1 MTIDRDALRRLCE
14 AATPGPYVA
23 EVDIFDGD
31 VWEAIVS
38 NAGTSILFTAGT
50 DVPVHHGVLNG
61 AWSAEDSRMRDEQ
74 CAKAKQSQAMRDAQ
88 FLAAARTAIP
98 ELLDEC
104 ERLEAEG
111 AAWSDLCN
119 KQNALLEEKYRV
131 SDSNVC
137 GWCRM
142 AAGDPEQLPAD
153 VKRYTLAEVR
163 EHTLTC
169 ANNPLVAEA
178 NKLRAALLEVC
189 DLAEEANGDP
199 SSCSYVVPLGERVAE
214 LRKLAGEP

>member
-1 MTIDRDALRRLCE
+1 MTIDRDALRRL
-14 AATPGPYVA
+14 ARSWLTDNSGQITATRERA
-23 EVDIFDGD
+23 INEEVLAF
-31 VWEAIVS
+31 
-38 NAGTSILFTAGT
+38 
-50 DVPVHHGVLNG
+50 GVI
-61 AWSAEDSRMRDEQ
+61 D
-74 CAKAKQSQAMRDAQ
+74 
-88 FLAAARTAIP
+88 
-98 ELLDEC
+98 LLDEND
-104 ERLEAEG
+104 RLAAED

-153 VKRYTLAEVR
+153 VRRYTLAEVR

-178 NKLRAALLEVC
+178 NKLRAALR
-189 DLAEEANGDP
+189 EALMMANDAGDGFP
-199 SSCSYVVPLGERVAE
+199 YGGNSTANNEHFARIDE